1 MERAR
6 LIPHHL
12 QLHTGTMRGRVDS
25 LTWKLPDELSE
36 GEWIEA
42 GIVLARIGTGL
53 MWWVGDYWIYGE
65 KNYGD
70 RKAIVDDPNWQGP
83 SFQTC
88 ANAASVCRAFETSRR
103 REVLSFGH
111 HAEVAA
117 LDVKEADRL
126 LDWAQA
132 TIATTGKPRSTK
144 DLRREVRQSRIRPG
158 VASSSPTVQAELETK
173 NLKKSKQHRSLAKI
187 EQELI
192 RKDAYI
198 AELEAA
204 RDQRPSASAAFGI
217 RTATVKQLIDALVVR
232 ATGKADS
239 EIAQIVCEIT
249 ERLNK
254 LQRIRTCELAKQRAP
269 NARMPVPKTQA
280 QDRRPARGN
289 RAGDAHPFIKNGKE
303 DCMSKLVDMAVVDD
317 TTDALQVRKVPIESV
332 TVNIRN
338 HDFKARKGRMFNDV
352 ISGPVLFRPG
362 EVKRLEV
369 STAVVA
375 ELKAYK
381 LARRRGAF
389 EVTHESPTTID
400 ADEAE
405 ATDETDEMEEALTS
419 EAMEA
424 DESPRVRRGR

>member
-1 MERAR
+1 MEHAK
-6 LIPHHL
+6 LIPRHL
-12 QLHTGTMRGRVDS
+12 QLHTRTMRGRVDS
-25 LTWKLPDELSE
+25 LTWKLPDDLSE

-42 GIVLARIGTGL
+42 GIVLARLGAGL

-144 DLRREVRQSRIRPG
+144 DLRREVRQCRIRPG

-204 RDQRPSASAAFGI
+204 RDQRPSASAA
-217 RTATVKQLIDALVVR
+217 
-232 ATGKADS
+232 S
-239 EIAQIVCEIT
+239 EYE
-249 ERLNK
+249 
-254 LQRIRTCELAKQRAP
+254 P
-269 NARMPVPKTQA
+269 
-280 QDRRPARGN
+280 RP
-289 RAGDAHPFIKNGKE
+289 
-303 DCMSKLVDMAVVDD
+303 
-317 TTDALQVRKVPIESV
+317 
-332 TVNIRN
+332 
-338 HDFKARKGRMFNDV
+338 
-352 ISGPVLFRPG
+352 
-362 EVKRLEV
+362 
-369 STAVVA
+369 
-375 ELKAYK
+375 
-381 LARRRGAF
+381 
-389 EVTHESPTTID
+389 
-400 ADEAE
+400 
-405 ATDETDEMEEALTS
+405 
-419 EAMEA
+419 
-424 DESPRVRRGR
+424 